1 SSSVTNRN
9 TRGCNRSRDLEQY
22 IQRHGK
28 VAINIPSELNRL
40 VGDHHSWL
48 TREIGILI
56 RHHADMKVE
65 SWKGITGQ
73 QKEEL
78 YLRLKEKFELNLED
92 SATRCCLEGLFSS
105 RYKDFRSKCHH
116 HYKMLGGGERGRGKP
131 YKEFSMEGQQ
141 EEWLWLCDHF
151 DKEAFQ
157 KRSIIASTN
166 RSKLKTIHRMG
177 TKTLVAHQHDL
188 RCGPIELYKEAYTS
202 HSSRTWASEEAQSN
216 YLIMGDQKIHGFLR
230 IATLASSGWLLCLPQ
245 FTPIPPATCTQ
256 LLKQQRERP
265 APCEFS
271 KVEFLRLL
279 SAHPVEWRWERM
291 VQMQQQST
299 IESDS
304 PIVEDDICA
313 EVLGRTSGYIR
324 GRGHGPKPPQRD
336 RATFS
341 SQPTVRE
348 KQLEQEVGSLRDQ
361 LEDQQRKIDFL
372 MTLMNGNNIP
382 PTSSW

>member
-1 SSSVTNRN
+1 MAPGLRKRLRASCAQSEDVVPCDAESPTPLTPQTIGSSVGSSSVTNRN

-28 VAINIPSELNRL
+28 VTINIPSEVNRP

-131 YKEFSMEGQQ
+131 YKEFNMEGRQ
-141 EEWLWLCDHF
+141 EEWLWLCYHF

-188 RCGPIELYKEAYTS
+188 
-202 HSSRTWASEEAQSN
+202 
-216 YLIMGDQKIHGFLR
+216 
-230 IATLASSGWLLCLPQ
+230 
-245 FTPIPPATCTQ
+245 
-256 LLKQQRERP
+256 
-265 APCEFS
+265 
-271 KVEFLRLL
+271 
-279 SAHPVEWRWERM
+279 ERM

-299 IESDS
+299 IESDT

-382 PTSSW
+382 PTSS